1 MIVIL
6 IDAIL
11 IVGLGTVLFSGL
23 MSTARA
29 FALFTAAVIITGRI
43 PFNDALDR
51 LTTPAILAVTSLV
64 IIASALARLPGLS
77 RAVFGRAGRGPRLT
91 LARFLGSAAL
101 ASSVIPNTA
110 VVAALL
116 GPAAR
121 RPDVSP
127 HLLLL
132 PLSYMALAGGM
143 LTPFGTSA
151 SLMVTGEAA
160 RLGVDLSVF
169 DFALPG
175 ATVALV
181 VFAALVLAAPI
192 VLKER
197 KAPEADTSGIFHIE
211 ARIEEGSALINQ
223 SVAAASLRKL
233 HSFYLA
239 EIIRDKRVI
248 RPVHPAF
255 VLNPGDRLILVGD
268 VSHFDELHGINGLTL
283 DAAPKR
289 QNTEE
294 FFHAVISGQSLLD
307 GKTLREADFRARF
320 NASVMAV
327 RRGEERLSGKLG
339 DIRLRTGDVLILSA
353 GPDFGSRDNVRPN
366 LHILDI
372 ESPGQTPMPTRTAWA
387 LCLSFVTFLGVALTQ
402 VIPFHHAALALA
414 ALVVGL
420 NWTSAREVRRNFP
433 FDLVIILWGAVLLS
447 LLITQSG
454 AAAAAAAFIA
464 ALTGNLPPYAALAM
478 IFFFAWAMTEL
489 FSNASAALT
498 ALPVALAT
506 ASQLGLPPEAFAL
519 ATAFG
524 ASASFFMPFG
534 YQTHLMVMTPGRY
547 RLSDFL
553 GLGGIVFVAYATG
566 TLTVLTFLYL

>member
-1 MIVIL
+1 MSAIL
-6 IDAIL
+6 IDTVLVVMLGAIL
-11 IVGLGTVLFSGL
+11 LSGRL
-23 MSTARA
+23 STARA
-29 FALFTAAVIITGRI
+29 FALFTAAVILTGRI
-43 PFNDALDR
+43 SFDEALAR

-64 IIASALARLPGLS
+64 IIASALAKLPGLS
-77 RAVFGRAGRGPRLT
+77 RAVFGSPGRAPRLT
-91 LARFLGSAAL
+91 LLRFLGSAAL
-101 ASSVIPNTA
+101 ASSVTPNTA

-116 GPAAR
+116 GPAVR
-121 RPDVSP
+121 RPDISP

-160 RLGVDLSVF
+160 RLGIELSVF
-169 DFALPG
+169 DFAFPG
-175 ATVALV
+175 AVVALS
-181 VFAALVLAAPI
+181 VFAALVLAAPVI
-192 VLKER
+192 LKER
-197 KAPEADTSGIFHIE
+197 KAPETDTSGIFHIE
-211 ARIEEGSALINQ
+211 ARIEDTSALAGR
-223 SVAAASLRKL
+223 SVATAQLRKL

-239 EIIRDKRVI
+239 EIVRGNRVI

-255 VLNPGDRLILVGD
+255 VLNAGDRLIFVGD
-268 VSHFDELHGINGLTL
+268 VSHFDELHSISGLTL

-289 QNTEE
+289 QTADE

-327 RRGEERLSGKLG
+327 RRGDERLSGKLG

-366 LHILDI
+366 LLILDVDT
-372 ESPGQTPMPTRTAWA
+372 PGQTPMAPRTAWA
-387 LCLSFVTFLGVALTQ
+387 LGLSFAAFLVIALTQ
-402 VIPFHHAALALA
+402 AIPFHHAALALA

-420 NWTSAREVRRNFP
+420 NWASAREVRRSFP

-454 AAAAAAAFIA
+454 AAATAANFIA
-464 ALTGNLPPYAALAM
+464 AVTGELPPYAALAI

-506 ASQLGLPPEAFAL
+506 ANQLGLPPEAFAL

-534 YQTHLMVMTPGRY
+534 YQTHLMVITPGRY

-553 GLGGIVFVAYATG
+553 ALGSVVFVAYATG
-566 TLTVLTFLYL
+566 ALTILTLFYL

>member
-1 MIVIL
+1 MSEYL
-6 IDAIL
+6 IDAALVLIL
-11 IVGLGTVLFSGL
+11 GGVLLSGRL
-23 MSTARA
+23 STARA
-29 FALFTAAVIITGRI
+29 FALFAAAVILTGRI
-43 PFNDALDR
+43 SFDEAIER

-64 IIASALARLPGLS
+64 IIASALAKLPGLS
-77 RAVFGRAGRGPRLT
+77 RAVFGRPGRSPRMT
-91 LARFLGSAAL
+91 LMRFLGSAAL
-101 ASSVIPNTA
+101 ASSATPNTA

-116 GPAAR
+116 GPAVR
-121 RPDVSP
+121 RPDISP

-132 PLSYMALAGGM
+132 PLSYIALAGGM

-160 RLGVDLSVF
+160 RMGIELSVF

-175 ATVALV
+175 AAVLTAVFVALV
-181 VFAALVLAAPI
+181 LFAPI
-192 VLKER
+192 LLKDRE
-197 KAPEADTSGIFHIE
+197 APETDTSGVFHIE
-211 ARIEEGSALINQ
+211 ARIEEGSSLAGR
-223 SVAAASLRKL
+223 SVAAGRLRKL

-239 EIIRDKRVI
+239 EIIRGSRVI

-255 VLNPGDRLILVGD
+255 VLQANDRLIFVGD
-268 VSHFDELHGINGLTL
+268 VSHFDELHGISGLTL
-283 DAAPKR
+283 DAAPK
-289 QNTEE
+289 QQAADE

-307 GKTLREADFRARF
+307 GRTLREADFRARF

-327 RRGEERLSGKLG
+327 RRGDERLSGKLG

-366 LHILDI
+366 LHILDVD
-372 ESPGQTPMPTRTAWA
+372 SPGQTPMAPRTAWTLGIGFA
-387 LCLSFVTFLGVALTQ
+387 IFLGVALTQ
-402 VIPFHHAALALA
+402 LVPFHQAALGLA

-420 NWTSAREVRRNFP
+420 NWTTAREVRRNFP

-454 AAAAAAAFIA
+454 AADAAARFIA
-464 ALTGNLPPYAALAM
+464 GMTTDLPPYAALAI

-506 ASQLGLPPEAFAL
+506 AVQLGLPPEAFAL

-553 GLGGIVFVAYATG
+553 RLGSIVFVAYSCAALSI
-566 TLTVLTFLYL
+566 LTYFYL

>member
-1 MIVIL
+1 MSTLL
-6 IDAIL
+6 IDAGL
-11 IVGLGTVLFSGL
+11 VLGLGAILLSGRL
-23 MSTARA
+23 STARA
-29 FALFTAAVIITGRI
+29 FALFAAATILTGRI
-43 PFNDALDR
+43 AFDDALDR

-64 IIASALARLPGLS
+64 IIASALAKLPGLS
-77 RAVFGRAGRGPRLT
+77 RTVFGRPGKAPRLT

-101 ASSVIPNTA
+101 ASSVTPNTA

-121 RPDVSP
+121 RPDISP

-160 RLGVDLSVF
+160 QLGIELSVF

-175 ATVALV
+175 AAVAIA
-181 VFAALVLAAPI
+181 VFITLVLAAPVI
-192 VLKER
+192 LKER
-197 KAPEADTSGIFHIE
+197 KTRETDTSGIFHVE
-211 ARIEEGSALINQ
+211 ARIEDGSPLNGR
-223 SVAAASLRKL
+223 SVAAARLRKL

-239 EIIRDKRVI
+239 EIIRGSRVI

-255 VLNPGDRLILVGD
+255 VLLTGDRLILVGD
-268 VSHFDELHGINGLTL
+268 VSHFDELHSVTGLAL
-283 DAAPKR
+283 DTTPKR
-289 QNTEE
+289 QSANEY
-294 FFHAVISGQSLLD
+294 FHAVISGQSLLD

-327 RRGEERLSGKLG
+327 RRGDERLSGKLG

-372 ESPGQTPMPTRTAWA
+372 DSPGQTPMPVRTAWA
-387 LCLSFVTFLGVALTQ
+387 LGLSFLAFLAAALTQ
-402 VIPFHHAALALA
+402 VVPFHHAALALA
-414 ALVVGL
+414 TIVVGL

-447 LLITQSG
+447 QLLTQSG
-454 AAAAAAAFIA
+454 AAESAAGFIA
-464 ALTGNLPPYAALAM
+464 AMTEGLPSFAAMAV

-506 ASQLGLPPEAFAL
+506 ATQLGLPPEAFAL

-553 GLGGIVFVAYATG
+553 SLGGIVFIAYAVVA
-566 TLTVLTFLYL
+566 LSVLTLLYL